1 MYMFNATHHQ
11 YTQYKNQEL
20 AWLPSD
26 TSWHYRDNLNTR
38 YQELL
43 DNNWI
48 DKKFIYKFNSHGFRC
63 EEFTNDDNIMFLGC
77 SFTCGI
83 GLPVEDTWAYIVAK
97 NLNLKCNNLSIGG
110 TGPDTAFRL
119 ANHYI
124 PQLKPKI
131 VMYLESP
138 PGRFSML
145 LSNGKYQEFNAGHL
159 DQIDQSLVKFY
170 EQWILND
177 ENIELHSIKHKLA
190 IQALCYQN
198 NIKFVFIKGKEYST
212 VDYAR
217 DLNHAG
223 VNSNKQ
229 FAVKVLDKINQNN

>member
-1 MYMFNATHHQ
+1 MFTKIFHQ
-11 YTQYKNQEL
+11 YSHHAKKTLYWLPADTEDKYQNNLTTQYQK
-20 AWLPSD
+20 
-26 TSWHYRDNLNTR
+26 
-38 YQELL
+38 LL

-48 DKKFIYKFNSHGFRC
+48 DRQFTYQFNSHGFRC
-63 EEFTNDDNIMFLGC
+63 SEFTTDPSIMFLGC
-77 SFTCGI
+77 SHTCGI
-83 GLPVEDTWAYIVAK
+83 GLPIENTWAYVVSK
-97 NLNLKCNNLSIGG
+97 QLNLNMINLGIGG
-110 TGPDTAFRL
+110 SGPDTAFKL

-131 VMYLESP
+131 VVYVQPP

-145 LSNGKYQEFNAGHL
+145 LRTGKYQEFNAGHL

-223 VNSNKQ
+223 INSNKQ